1 MEKFLRLMVW
11 RFSEDE
17 EWKTYGY
24 EVMAFGDKLAAT
36 ALECAK
42 RKVSEIGEDIDPV
55 ASKRIR
61 TDLYV
66 DDGASGGTKQEV
78 ERFVGKKDK
87 KGKYDGTLQK
97 IFEKGGFSIKCFVW
111 SGCKDE

>member
-1 MEKFLRLMVW
+1 MVW

-17 EWKTYGY
+17 EWQTYGY
-24 EVMAFGDKLAAT
+24 ETLAFGDKLAAT
-36 ALECAK
+36 ALEIAK
-42 RKVSEIGEDIDPV
+42 RKVSEIGEEIDPV

-66 DDGASGGTKQEV
+66 DDGASGGTMQEV

-87 KGKYDGTLQK
+87 KGKYDGSFDKMLRL
-97 IFEKGGFSIKCFVW
+97 VW
-111 SGCKDE
+111 L